1 MNHRLSQLSLLA
13 LLYVCLAH
21 IKHSKV
27 CPFPRSETALTFL
40 HPLLFQWIMTIR
52 AVLYA
57 VLEIISVQN
66 FVANAEHRCKI
77 QHLDIHLVINKWISG
92 DDMSDSN
99 SFITS
104 PRIVSSSDMVV
115 SLLAR
120 FIEMLLDLSA
130 NFSMSLLFLLLR
142 WSITFSSWQETYK
155 FATIT
160 TTSPPSLYAQRMH
173 TWGSFV
179 C

>member
-1 MNHRLSQLSLLA
+1 MRAFSSATRSEECKYSQLRFCTRVCKNSVSGNNISPKA
-13 LLYVCLAH
+13 STRSVKAICNDYVG
-21 IKHSKV
+21 
-27 CPFPRSETALTFL
+27 E
-40 HPLLFQWIMTIR
+40 
-52 AVLYA
+52 
-57 VLEIISVQN
+57 
-66 FVANAEHRCKI
+66 
-77 QHLDIHLVINKWISG
+77 D
-92 DDMSDSN
+92 N

-160 TTSPPSLYAQRMH
+160 TTSPPSAHLGEFCLLISERLWSENFTEYGTIPNTVQKSHSWPRLPCQ
-173 TWGSFV
+173 F
-179 C
+179 CKPP

>member
-1 MNHRLSQLSLLA
+1 MRAFSSATRSEECKYSQLRFCTRVCKNSVSGNNISPKA
-13 LLYVCLAH
+13 STRSVKAICNDYVG
-21 IKHSKV
+21 
-27 CPFPRSETALTFL
+27 E
-40 HPLLFQWIMTIR
+40 
-52 AVLYA
+52 
-57 VLEIISVQN
+57 
-66 FVANAEHRCKI
+66 
-77 QHLDIHLVINKWISG
+77 D
-92 DDMSDSN
+92 N

-160 TTSPPSLYAQRMH
+160 TTSPPSLYAQLC
-173 TWGSFV
+173 TLGGVLFV
-179 C
+179 NIREAVKWEFYGIRNDSKYRSKISQLTKVTLSIL